1 MKPNNFPI
9 RTSLDGTEEIYTQT
23 GGISEKFLLDDVKD
37 YIADAAVID
46 YDNSISGLSGTTVQ
60 DAIDELDSTIDNLD
74 ASGIN
79 YSNTTSGL
87 LSSTVQGA
95 IDELA
100 AFDSD
105 AKLFIVAAD
114 YALTSYKKGLNNL
127 VIALKEANLWT
138 KMTAIYP
145 FLSDGVNQTRA
156 YQLKY
161 NLKNPVDSDAAYR
174 LTFFGGITYT
184 GTGVFFGGVNGYA
197 NTHLMPNA
205 FNQDS
210 IHMSIYSLTNTQ
222 TTVNDMGSIDNP
234 ITSGAVLLVRDASNN
249 FSFRLNQATAN
260 SVSNTTSL
268 GFYAMNRTASNVV
281 NAWRNSTKIINQTTA
296 SAAPN
301 SFDIYIGARND
312 AGSATLYSN
321 REYSFA
327 TIGSGLTD
335 DELGNLSAI
344 VQTFMYETGRVVYR
358 YV

>member
-1 MKPNNFPI
+1 MKPNNFPV
-9 RTSLDGTEEIYTQT
+9 RVTLDGSEEIYTQT
-23 GGISEKFLLDDVKD
+23 NGVAEKFLLDNVKD
-37 YIADAAVID
+37 YIADAAIID
-46 YDNSISGLSGTTVQ
+46 YDNSVSGLSATTVQ

-79 YSNTTSGL
+79 YSNITSGL

-100 AFDSD
+100 AFDAD
-105 AKLFIVAAD
+105 AKLFITTAD
-114 YALTSYKKGLNNL
+114 YALTSYKKALNNL
-127 VIALKEANLWT
+127 VVALKEANLWT

-174 LTFFGGITYT
+174 LAFFGGVTYT

-197 NTHLMPNA
+197 NTFLKPNA
-205 FNQDS
+205 LSQDS
-210 IHMSIYSLTNTQ
+210 IHMSIYSLSNTQ

-234 ITSGAVLLVRDASNN
+234 ITSGAVLLVRDAANS
-249 FSFRLNQATAN
+249 FSFRLNQVTAN

-281 NAWRNSTKIINQTTA
+281 NTWRNTTKIINQTTA

-301 SFDIYIGARND
+301 AFDIYIGARND
-312 AGSATLYSN
+312 AGTPTLYSN

-335 DELGNLSAI
+335 DEIGNLSVI
-344 VQTFMYETGRVVYR
+344 IQNFMYETGRVVYR